1 MKSTALFRIV
11 KMVALCGF
19 SFSRYMRSSGLTG
32 EPGQIILS
40 SHEGADYGRLDLR
53 RARTLISRRRLDLIK
68 HLEMFVNSL
77 VWLLP
82 PETSFVGCFAHEGH
96 FSAGRHRHLSRDR
109 VSALLEGSGLVVIDM
124 KEMNGLTYF
133 HSRKRT
139 QGQDR
144 AGKETKNQSG

>member
-11 KMVALCGF
+11 KMIVLCGF
-19 SFSRYMRSSGLTG
+19 SFFRYMRSSGLTG
-32 EPGQIILS
+32 EPGLVILS

-68 HLEMFVNSL
+68 HLEMFVSSL

-82 PETSFVGCFAHEGH
+82 PETSFVGCFAQEGH
-96 FSAGRHRHLSRDR
+96 FSAGRHRQLSRDR

-133 HSRKRT
+133 HSRKREHGLDT
-139 QGQDR
+139 
-144 AGKETKNQSG
+144 AGRKIQNQPD